1 MRDCESKHTT
11 KPIYSKSSKYWV
23 AFTFMLMLA
32 FVLGFMLTTRIAE
45 DVIPENRT
53 PTDTLLTTTLLQ
65 SAVTGSCSP
74 TSLVEPFYG
83 MQFAYLDDL
92 STVKSLKIEVVM
104 TDLPH
109 NGAPASWLAFLD
121 AAQVQGI
128 RVIPWLWPQGWT
140 WDGNTWQIDA
150 QASLF
155 IQTVAG
161 HPALFAV
168 YALHEPYWNG
178 CEGCGYTT
186 ATQQALYRAIKTI
199 ADVPIYSEINGI
211 AYWTARSPAT
221 AFADGVCDYCQSSY
235 YPFKD
240 GGIYERD
247 ELITHI
253 TADLTVARER
263 APHSKIVW
271 TMPAFDYPPDH
282 LRMPTADEMRD
293 LASIVYSMDIAGAW
307 WYPWK
312 FNELYND
319 FLFNH
324 PELYPVVR
332 EIYEEPVLPAK
343 GVHCIYL
350 PIIYRR

>member
-1 MRDCESKHTT
+1 MKM
-11 KPIYSKSSKYWV
+11 IYLNFSKYWI
-23 AFTFMLMLA
+23 AFTLMIMLA

-45 DVIPENRT
+45 DVIPGNMT
-53 PTDTLLTTTLLQ
+53 PNDTSLTTTLLS

-83 MQFAYLDDL
+83 MQFVYRNDL
-92 STVKSLKIEVVM
+92 SRVKNLGIEVVM
-104 TDLPH
+104 TDLSH
-109 NGAPASWLAFLD
+109 DGTPADWLAYLD
-121 AAQVQGI
+121 AAQAQNI

-140 WDGNTWQIDA
+140 WDGTAWRIDA
-150 QASLF
+150 QARLF
-155 IQTVAG
+155 VQTVAG

-186 ATQQALYRAIKTI
+186 AEQQALYSAIKAI
-199 ADVPIYSEINGI
+199 ADVPIYSELNGI
-211 AYWTARSPAT
+211 AYWTARGQAT
-221 AFADGVCDYCQSSY
+221 AFADGVCDYCMSSY

-247 ELITHI
+247 ELSAHI
-253 TADLTVARER
+253 TTDLTVARER

-271 TMPAFDYPPDH
+271 TMPAFDYPPEH
-282 LRMPTADEMRD
+282 FRMPTADEMRD

-312 FNELYND
+312 FNKLYND
-319 FLFNH
+319 FLLNH
-324 PELYPVVR
+324 PELYPVVK
-332 EIYEEPVLPAK
+332 EIQDEYVLTAQD
-343 GVHCIYL
+343 VHCIYL